1 MSFLFKVTRQ
11 KVLHLFLPLFVEK
24 SYFTFNLAFDLGF
37 CPLFP
42 PTSFSKSYT
51 YFFQVMHYYYVVIL
65 SLVLARE
72 TKIMYNIFLFNFTF
86 KWNYHVQ
93 SCTLLKYMYMYIIFI
108 FNFTFKCNF
117 KCNYHV
123 YKLYPGCRT

>member
-1 MSFLFKVTRQ
+1 MLHAFKYCSTCSCFISFYAFQRV
-11 KVLHLFLPLFVEK
+11 VLLL
-24 SYFTFNLAFDLGF
+24 S
-37 CPLFP
+37 
-42 PTSFSKSYT
+42 
-51 YFFQVMHYYYVVIL
+51 YYYVVIL

-86 KWNYHVQ
+86 K
-93 SCTLLKYMYMYIIFI
+93 
-108 FNFTFKCNF
+108 CNL